1 MRFLQGVAGGTVNL
15 TQQTLTDLAVLQHR
29 VATRTAEQWNKRVKE
44 MPQEVV
50 RGTGLSIAPIT
61 VPPLSSPVKPNNAVI
76 PTAPAPAGIDEN
88 IWRFMTPQ
96 EQALWLTPKK

>member
-1 MRFLQGVAGGTVNL
+1 MCSS
-15 TQQTLTDLAVLQHR
+15 DL
-29 VATRTAEQWNKRVKE
+29 NKRVKE

-61 VPPLSSPVKPNNAVI
+61 VPPLSLPVKPNNAVI